1 MKIDDTSLT
10 PIFVQVAD
18 WIRLE
23 ILNGNIAEEECIPS
37 TNQLSGTYGINP
49 ATVRKGFDILT
60 DEGILYKKRGIGM
73 FVKTGA
79 KEKLISKA
87 KAELARKEVTGLVR
101 NARRLGLTKEEL
113 ISIIE
118 NDESCGD

>member
-18 WIRLE
+18 WIRSE

-79 KEKLISKA
+79 REKLISKA

-118 NDESCGD
+118 NDESWGD

>member
-1 MKIDDTSLT
+1 LKIDDTSLT

-118 NDESCGD
+118 NDESWGD

>member
-118 NDESCGD
+118 NDESWGD